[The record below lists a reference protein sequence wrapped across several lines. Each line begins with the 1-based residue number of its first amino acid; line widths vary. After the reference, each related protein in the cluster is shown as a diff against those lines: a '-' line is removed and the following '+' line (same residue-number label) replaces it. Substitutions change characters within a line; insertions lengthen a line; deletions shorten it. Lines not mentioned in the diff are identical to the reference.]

1 MNEPSSTAMSPDEAT
16 PFPHTCDL
24 PAASYYE
31 HLLFRGGGVESCFD
45 IEVASGKIVWAEE
58 MCARA

>member
-1 MNEPSSTAMSPDEAT
+1 MSPDEAT